1 MWIYFSESFL
11 NNDKYGISVNLGI
24 SFNSTSFLK
33 YLQSLFPEI
42 KHWDI
47 VLSECDEHMNNS
59 LKMFYLA
66 KFILTNVNKICTKW
80 DLQVWKFWINHYKKD
95 TFNHKLT
102 KTVEKTQPKRKSVK
116 DSLRTIIT
124 QSALYKQHC
133 IP

>member
-11 NNDKYGISVNLGI
+11 NNDKYVISVNLGI

-66 KFILTNVNKICTKW
+66 KFILTNVNKICSKW
-80 DLQVWKFWINHYKKD
+80 DLHGLESFDKSLLERYFKAQTDGNSWID
-95 TFNHKLT
+95 TTET
-102 KTVEKTQPKRKSVK
+102 KER
-116 DSLRTIIT
+116 
-124 QSALYKQHC
+124 
-133 IP
+133 